1 MPEDSLVVGLNVL
14 QLARNGQF
22 AEIREMF
29 APQLRAL
36 VAPEVLAS
44 AWTAEIDRLGE
55 VTLVGDPVCN
65 TQAGSTV
72 VRIPVTFDHGAL
84 NLVVSVSETGWL
96 MGLNLTPDGPPEV
109 AEPWSPPSYAQS
121 DNFKEIEVMVGAGPL
136 AVPGTLSFPQLVTSV
151 PAVVF
156 LAGSGP
162 SDRDETI
169 GACKP
174 LKDLAW
180 GLASLGIASLRF
192 DKVTFAHPKEVSA
205 RSNFTLVDEYLT
217 DAAAAI
223 RVLREQANV
232 DATRVF
238 VLGHSLGG
246 TVAPRVASLDPSLAG
261 VVILAGGT
269 QPLQWAIVRQIQ
281 YLASL
286 DPATRAASQATI
298 DVLSRQARVVDDPAL
313 LASAQ
318 PSDLPFGV
326 ASSYWMDLNEYRP
339 AQVARTL
346 MMPLLILQGGRDYQA
361 TLSEDYAGWKAG
373 LDGKDNVTFQV
384 FDVDNHCFLPG
395 TGPSSAQDYDSLQH
409 VDRDVVTLIA
419 KWLDDH

>member
-55 VTLVGDPVCN
+55 VTLVGDPV
-65 TQAGSTV
+65 STV

>member
-136 AVPGTLSFPQLVTSV
+136 AVPGTLSLPQLVTSV

>member
-121 DNFKEIEVMVGAGPL
+121 DNFKEIEVMVGAEPL